1 MNLSR
6 DGKVLSIISKNK
18 VKMIETNT
26 FRDLARIDLKDFIKV
41 QRAILVTNIE
51 FFDDFSFA
59 MVTVQGHVVIMHYP
73 SGIVHYTH
81 EPEVKLTRKSLT
93 SPLNSLSMELN

>member
-1 MNLSR
+1 MNLIKGKNGVNLSR

-26 FRDLARIDLKDFIKV
+26 LRDLARINLNDFIKV
-41 QRAILVTNIE
+41 NRAILVTNIE
-51 FFDDFSFA
+51 FFDDYSFA

-73 SGIVHYTH
+73 SGIVHFN
-81 EPEVKLTRKSLT
+81 EDPEVKFI
-93 SPLNSLSMELN
+93 